1 LRVRVLPPEHDA
13 AAPPAA
19 AFPRPFTRRALLA
32 GAGAAALGACSGGRR
47 RPALPSAAAPQGSGA
62 GNPLV
67 VGVITPLTGPY
78 AYVGRMVTAALT
90 ATTRHIDA
98 DLGGS
103 LAGYRPVVLTADA
116 PLTAADG
123 LKAYTHLKGL
133 GIDAVLWAGA
143 PGLDA
148 VLPAIVSD
156 LTPVIAVGTDLQGLA
171 ATDPSVPDL
180 TSSDA
185 NGFPVFQLAVP
196 MADAFGALA
205 GYAATDRHLSR
216 TGVVWSSASAGADK
230 AWSTACA
237 GHHLEPLVSL
247 SFDASGG
254 SSPDLSAAVLALRA
268 AEVQFV
274 VFVGAAP
281 DAAHLVTGLDF
292 VGGRYI
298 DTPTAREGG
307 FRPMVAGLAGATGT
321 TVFASLGGPYA
332 AKGTISV
339 TNLGGAT
346 GLPHLPIRDWLGR
359 FVAGY
364 GIPRGGEDGPADAI
378 ALILTAAGAARST
391 AGADLVAAIEAEGAL
406 AFATPVPVGFAP
418 DRHVAPGAGDVAL
431 LTLESTPEPRY
442 DLGREWGEV
451 FHTGD
456 RTPDLLVDPTLAAN
470 RAAHPQLMGDVT
482 AGRFGISS
490 QASYQDGD
498 AAKMAACTAVH

>member
-1 LRVRVLPPEHDA
+1 
-13 AAPPAA
+13 
-19 AFPRPFTRRALLA
+19 LLG
-32 GAGAAALGACSGGRR
+32 GAGALALGACSGGRR
-47 RPALPSAAAPQGSGA
+47 RTAVAPAAPPSASGP
-62 GNPLV
+62 GQPLV

-78 AYVGRMVTAALT
+78 AYIGKTVTAALT
-90 ATTRHIDA
+90 ATSRHIDA

-103 LAGYRPVVLTADA
+103 LAGYRPVIVPADA
-116 PLTAADG
+116 PLSAADAQ
-123 LKAYTHLKGL
+123 KAYSHLKGQNV
-133 GIDAVLWAGA
+133 DAVLWCGA
-143 PGLDA
+143 PGLDQ
-148 VLPAIVSD
+148 VLPAIVAD

-196 MADAFGALA
+196 IADAFDTLA
-205 GYAATDRHLSR
+205 AYAATDRRLAR
-216 TGVVWSSASAGADK
+216 TGVVWSSAGPGADK

-254 SSPDLSAAVLALRA
+254 APDLSAAVLALRA

-281 DAAHLVTGLDF
+281 DAAHLATGLDF

-298 DTPTAREGG
+298 DTPTARRGG

-321 TVFASLGGPYA
+321 TVFAALGGVHA

-346 GLPHLPIRDWLGR
+346 GLPRLPIRDWLSR
-359 FVAGY
+359 FVTAY
-364 GIPRGGEDGPADAI
+364 GIPRGGEDGPADAV
-378 ALILTAAGAARST
+378 ALLLTAAGAARST
-391 AGADLVAAIEAEGAL
+391 SGADLVAAIEAESAL

-418 DRHVAPGAGDVAL
+418 DRHVAPTLGDIAL
-431 LTLESTPEPRY
+431 LTLESAPESRY
-442 DLGREWGEV
+442 DLGREWGQV
-451 FHTGD
+451 FHPGD

-470 RAAHPQLMGDVT
+470 RAAHPDLMGQVT
-482 AGRFGISS
+482 DGRFGISS
-490 QASYQDGD
+490 QASYQQGD
-498 AAKMAACTAVH
+498 PAKMAACQAVH